1 MRSCAEPVP
10 GVLGDVPAHKRN
22 ASGNAAG
29 IQVTGGSC
37 SVLSLNAHPS
47 YMAFYIHKPL
57 HSTDN
62 ERVVEALQLL
72 TQTVTPCNA
81 RNEALGLNDLLQ

>member
-1 MRSCAEPVP
+1 M
-10 GVLGDVPAHKRN
+10 
-22 ASGNAAG
+22 
-29 IQVTGGSC
+29 
-37 SVLSLNAHPS
+37 LSLNAHPS

-72 TQTVTPCNA
+72 TQTVTPSNA
-81 RNEALGLNDLLQ
+81 TNEALGLNDLLQ